1 MILYSIQTRATDRS
15 ERGNRVQLWMIRH
28 AEAKSTWETGGTDF
42 DRPLTETGRAA
53 FGALCRRLDA
63 RPFPELILHSPRRR
77 AVETAELLRE
87 SLALDE
93 AALEILP
100 ALGESPRLSDLAAA
114 TEDRHVSTIA
124 IVGHQP
130 SMSALVWEMTGAQT
144 PFSPGAVAVIEFAEK
159 RIVRSEGALLWR
171 ESP

>member
-1 MILYSIQTRATDRS
+1 MILYFIHTRATDRS
-15 ERGNRVQLWMIRH
+15 ERGIRVQLWMIRH
-28 AEAKSTWETGGTDF
+28 AEAKSTWETGGTDY

-53 FGALCRRLDA
+53 FGALCRRLEA

-130 SMSALVWEMTGAQT
+130 SMGVLVWEMTGRQAS
-144 PFSPGAVAVIEFAEK
+144 FSPGSIAAIEFADAGIS
-159 RIVRSEGALLWR
+159 RGNGVLLWS